1 MKKIFPAILI
11 CLASISIFGQNQKTE
26 PTNQTIIRLT
36 IVKDN
41 DKMLIR
47 ETEYGWMTP
56 AVYFKEK
63 MNLQEIID
71 SLSSVYGI
79 KISELNLNGLFTYK
93 YVFKPTA
100 DFRQLYTAK
109 YESGTLKPTVGKEK
123 IYWMPI
129 EEALVK
135 LDSTVQSLE
144 EMTKQVLEYPN
155 TLWGGSFIIDRIDGK
170 LTSNIEGQFYPLMKS
185 NK

>member
-1 MKKIFPAILI
+1 MKKIIPVILI
-11 CLASISIFGQNQKTE
+11 CLVSISIFGQNKKVE

-36 IVKDN
+36 IIKDN
-41 DKMLIR
+41 NKILMR

-63 MNLQEIID
+63 QNVQEITD
-71 SLSSVYGI
+71 SLANVYGI
-79 KISELNLNGLFTYK
+79 KISDLNLNGLFTYK

-109 YESGTLKPTVGKEK
+109 YKNGDLKSIVGKEK

-129 EEALVK
+129 QEALVK
-135 LDSTVQSLE
+135 LGSTVQSLE
-144 EMTKQVLEYPN
+144 DMTKLIIEYPA
-155 TLWGGSFIIDRIDGK
+155 TLWGGSFVIDRVNGK
-170 LTSNIEGQFYPLMKS
+170 LTSKIEGNFYPLMK
-185 NK
+185 NDK